1 MPEIV
6 YSYQDLETLVK
17 QNYKQPDL
25 ELLRR
30 AFELAK
36 QAHHD
41 EYRLTGHPIITHP
54 LAVAYRLA
62 QMKLHLH
69 VVAAGLLHDVVED
82 ADITIEDL
90 RQQFGEDIATLVDSV
105 TKLKKMKYQGVER
118 YVENMRKM
126 FLAVASDVRVIF
138 MKFADRLHNLQTL
151 YAMPKNKQKRIAEE
165 SLEIYAPIAGRLGM
179 NEIKGELEDASF
191 AYLDPKEYEHMRS
204 IVEMKVREKGVFVSH
219 VIHETEELL
228 SQNAIMNASVYGRVK
243 RFYSLHIKLQ
253 RYEGDLSKIY
263 DLLAVRIVLQNVEE
277 CYVILGLLHQ
287 KWRPVSGRIKDYI
300 AQPKPNGYQSLHTT
314 VFTENGEV
322 VEFQIRT
329 REMHEIAEY
338 GIAAHWRYKEGGDK
352 PNKQLRWIEE
362 LVGIQKEIE
371 TKKDFLDQL
380 EILKIDVFKD
390 RIFVFTPKGDVI
402 ELPEGGT
409 PVDFAYAIHTD
420 IGNKC
425 ASAKINGKVVNLDA
439 PLKSGDIIDIVTDKN
454 RKSPNADWIK
464 FCKTRHARQ
473 KIRDATR
480 HTVKGWITHVLQG
493 REKAKKSVKRR
504 L

>member
-6 YSYQDLETLVK
+6 YSYQDLENLVK
-17 QNYKQPDL
+17 QNYKEPDL
-25 ELLRR
+25 ELLRS
-30 AFELAK
+30 AFALAEK
-36 QAHHD
+36 AHHD
-41 EYRLTGHPIITHP
+41 EYRLTGHPVITHP

-82 ADITIEDL
+82 SDITLEDL
-90 RQQFGEDIATLVDSV
+90 HQQFGEDIATLVDSV

-138 MKFADRLHNLQTL
+138 MKFSDRLHNLQTL
-151 YAMPKNKQKRIAEE
+151 YAMPKKKQKRIAQE

-204 IVEMKVREKGVFVSH
+204 IVEMKVREKGVFISH
-219 VIHETEELL
+219 IIHQTEELL
-228 SQNAIMNASVYGRVK
+228 SENGMVNPSVYGRVK
-243 RFYSLHIKLQ
+243 RLYSLHVKLE

-263 DLLAVRIVLQNVEE
+263 DLLAVRIVLQDVEE
-277 CYVILGLLHQ
+277 CYAVLGLLHQ

-329 REMHEIAEY
+329 CEMHEIAEY
-338 GIAAHWRYKEGGDK
+338 GIAAHWHYKEGGDK
-352 PNKQLRWIEE
+352 PSKQLQWIEE

-371 TKKDFLDQL
+371 DKKDFLDQL

-420 IGNKC
+420 IGNRC
-425 ASAKINGKVVNLDA
+425 TSAKINGIVANLDTS
-439 PLKSGDIIDIVTDKN
+439 LKSGDVVDIVIDKH
-454 RKSPNADWIK
+454 RKAPNPDWIK

-480 HTVKGWITHVLQG
+480 HTVKGWITHVMQG
-493 REKAKKSVKRR
+493 REKAKKSVKRQG
-504 L
+504 